1 MNMTAIDIL
10 NILKLQ
16 PTGYQVELE
25 KYAKEKNIQLPD
37 VLCDFIDRVA
47 NNPLFETADVWT
59 AAPILYSEVLERNE
73 GEVPEGLEEYL
84 LIGSD
89 CGAGVAVFGIRMQ
102 DLDMKNPPV
111 YLHIE
116 GDDANDW
123 QCMFDSVS
131 DFLMTTLCD
140 VLACINYHTA
150 VDELRKCGYSCQE
163 FHDADSIQ
171 GFLKRHGMD
180 WDKTPKHKSIYGT
193 DAQVGCFYDND
204 LNQLVIV
211 RTDEG
216 EMEMYVY
223 NKFWYTFFA
232 SSYPNGY
239 DEELDMSVEEI
250 VGELADSDWWDE
262 FTGYYEGVFEECDGY
277 LDEPRTMEFELAV
290 DQKLTIEFH
299 PGDIVYYVNGEVLGC
314 TGPHWKLQV
323 IPFAELQKLE
333 EVSGGNEL
341 FWLLL
346 PLAKVAA
353 DEEQEVGMVLEQK
366 LQELFPAEVC
376 EKLAVCVMRQLV

>member
-25 KYAKEKNIQLPD
+25 IYAKEKNIKLPA
-37 VLCDFIDRVA
+37 VLRDFIDRVA
-47 NNPLFETADVWT
+47 DNPLFETADVWT
-59 AAPILYSEVLERNE
+59 ATPILYSELLERNE
-73 GEVPEGLEEYL
+73 GAVPEGLEEYL

-102 DLDMKNPPV
+102 DLDMRNPPV
-111 YLHIE
+111 YLHVE

-123 QCMFDSVS
+123 QCMFDCVS

-140 VLACINYHTA
+140 VLACVNYHTA
-150 VDELRKCGYSCQE
+150 VEALRKCGYSCQE
-163 FHDADSIQ
+163 FHGADSIQ
-171 GFLKRHGMD
+171 GFLKQHGMD
-180 WDKTPKHKSIYGT
+180 WDKTPKYKSIYGT
-193 DAQVGCFYDND
+193 DAQVGCFYGTD

-223 NKFWYTFFA
+223 NKFWYGFWA
-232 SSYPNGY
+232 GSYPNGY

-250 VGELADSDWWDE
+250 VGELADPDWWDE
-262 FTGYYEGVFEECDGY
+262 FTGYYDGVFEECDGY
-277 LDEPRTMEFELAV
+277 LDEPRTMEFELAA

-299 PGDIVYYVNGEVLGC
+299 PGDIVYYINGEVLGSI
-314 TGPHWKLQV
+314 GPHWKLQV
-323 IPFAELQKLE
+323 VKYTDLE
-333 EVSGGNEL
+333 KVEGLECGNEL

-353 DEEQEVGMVLEQK
+353 DEEQEVRMVLARK
-366 LQELFPAEVC
+366 LQELFPTDVC
-376 EKLAVCVMRQLV
+376 EKLAECVMRQLV